1 MKDKITVL
9 IADDNQEF
17 SNTLAKYLEAQEDME
32 VIGIAKD
39 GKEAV
44 NMMKNTMPDIALLDV
59 IMPHLD
65 GLGVLEGI
73 SDENTLNTS

>member
-1 MKDKITVL
+1 MKEKTSIL

-17 SNTLAKYLEAQEDME
+17 AHTLAKYIQEQEDME

-39 GKEAV
+39 GEEAIDMIT
-44 NMMKNTMPDIALLDV
+44 NITPDVALLDV

-65 GLGVLEGI
+65 GIGV
-73 SDENTLNTS
+73 